1 MLAGVLFVFALIFVQ
16 ETRPQIILERR
27 AKKLRKESGSNQYRT
42 KDWPRTESDLR
53 HFGQGMMRP
62 LVFLG
67 THHIVQYLAVYQV
80 FSLQD
85 TADSNLAVGHRR
97 TPHTNSTSQ
106 FFIAGTL
113 YLVLSTF
120 HGLWIEKYMESI
132 EISGLNYISIGLGL
146 VLGNQ
151 LTSRLSDKV
160 YLLLTFHAPISPSNS
175 CTTIFADASNPMMQ
189 RIQMLVDRNTASP

>member
-1 MLAGVLFVFALIFVQ
+1 MFALIFVQ
-16 ETRPQIILERR
+16 ETRPQIILERK
-27 AKKLRKESGSNQYRT
+27 AKKLRKESGSNEYRT
-42 KDWPRTESDLR
+42 KDWPRSESDLR

-67 THHIVQYLAVYQV
+67 THHIVQYLAIYQV
-80 FSLQD
+80 CSLED
-85 TADSNLAVGHRR
+85 IANCYLVVRHRR
-97 TPHTNSTSQ
+97 TLHANSTSQ

-120 HGLWIEKYMESI
+120 HGLWIENYMESI

-160 YLLLTFHAPISPSNS
+160 CLLIFHAPISQSNS
-175 CTTIFADASNPMMQ
+175 CTTIFADASNLTIQ
-189 RIQMLVDRNTASP
+189 RIQTPVGRNTVSP